1 MKKSGLWFMI
11 SIVVAMMAMFSTP
24 AFAECYSEGIRVG
37 SVQKFSQRGFV
48 NKSWEGEL
56 VMEGTKFKGSN
67 GSVRGGNVWAF
78 SVMDASVAKVIE
90 EAVMTGGEVALKYCQ
105 ANPLDVTRGLTMSTP
120 YKVVFASLR
129 KQ

>member
-1 MKKSGLWFMI
+1 MKKSVLWSLAGI
-11 SIVVAMMAMFSTP
+11 CIAVLAMFSAP

-37 SVQKFSQRGFV
+37 SVQKFSQKGFV
-48 NKSWEGEL
+48 NKSWEGEI
-56 VMEGTKFKGSN
+56 VMEGTRFKGSN
-67 GSVRGGNVWAF
+67 GSVRGGDVWAF

-90 EAVMTGGEVALKYCQ
+90 EAVMTGGVVALKYCQ
-105 ANPLDVTRGLTMSTP
+105 ASPLDVTRGLTMSTP